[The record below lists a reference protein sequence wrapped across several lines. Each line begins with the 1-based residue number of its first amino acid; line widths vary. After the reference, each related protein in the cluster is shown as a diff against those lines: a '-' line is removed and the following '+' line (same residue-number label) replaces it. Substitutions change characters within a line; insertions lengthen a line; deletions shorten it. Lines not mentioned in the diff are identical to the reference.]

1 MTDSRMDAAHA
12 LLDVSITNNANGSS
26 LDALAALASSAR
38 DMEVDETEPILI
50 SMPPLTTTR
59 RVRAVSNPE
68 GMEKWERSTRP
79 RYGRGRAFST
89 DLSVYPEEDVDVG
102 GELIDADE
110 GLNTCANMGGAAGD
124 YKHAGMGI
132 TLSLIRAL
140 EEKKG
145 EPVEVSSD
153 DDTPPE
159 AALFRSRASS
169 MSSRSSSMG
178 NADDGLGLVGGDI
191 LRRAR
196 SRLLEDL
203 DVTSSKGG
211 HNLPHSLAKYKG
223 VSLSLLSYCVQCE
236 RFASVMPLLCL
247 LFLTWSFN
255 LYSLLFAAV
264 QIYNRNGRV
273 GIYSTEERAAIISRF
288 HNKRT
293 RRVWNKK
300 IRYNCRKNLADRR
313 LRVKGR
319 FVKRDSPEAKA
330 YLASLEASNSKQA
343 TAVSGSFAEASPAP
357 SPTPNTVNAM
367 LPPPNV
373 RMDGMPDVNDPEAGF
388 CPTDDAPYRRAR
400 RHTIT

>member
-223 VSLSLLSYCVQCE
+223 
-236 RFASVMPLLCL
+236 
-247 LFLTWSFN
+247 
-255 LYSLLFAAV
+255 
-264 QIYNRNGRV
+264 IYNRNGRV

>member
-1 MTDSRMDAAHA
+1 MADSRMDAAHA

-38 DMEVDETEPILI
+38 DMEVDDDDERETAAISMM
-50 SMPPLTTTR
+50 SMPPPTR

-68 GMEKWERSTRP
+68 GMEKWECSTRSK
-79 RYGRGRAFST
+79 YSRGIAFST
-89 DLSVYPEEDVDVG
+89 DLSVYPEEPMDDDVHAGPD
-102 GELIDADE
+102 
-110 GLNTCANMGGAAGD
+110 TCADANA
-124 YKHAGMGI
+124 AGMGI

-140 EEKKG
+140 EQKKG
-145 EPVEVSSD
+145 QPVEVSSD
-153 DDTPPE
+153 DDTPPD
-159 AALFRSRASS
+159 AALLRSRASS

-178 NADDGLGLVGGDI
+178 NAEDGSSSAGGDI

-223 VSLSLLSYCVQCE
+223 
-236 RFASVMPLLCL
+236 
-247 LFLTWSFN
+247 
-255 LYSLLFAAV
+255 
-264 QIYNRNGRV
+264 IYNQNGRV
-273 GIYSTEERAAIISRF
+273 GIYSTEERAAIIARF
-288 HNKRT
+288 HDKRT

-319 FVKRDSPEAKA
+319 FVKRGSPEAIA
-330 YLASLEASNSKQA
+330 YLASLGGSKESTA
-343 TAVSGSFAEASPAP
+343 TAVSGSSTETSPVP
-357 SPTPNTVNAM
+357 SPTPNTNNDMA
-367 LPPPNV
+367 PPPRV

-388 CPTDDAPYRRAR
+388 CPTEDAPYRRAR